1 MKCDKIKL
9 IVVIH
14 SLSDYTEMVINQMRL
29 IYAVEKEG
37 RLFAATCLKQRTG
50 ILVAGKLVSTMLLG
64 TCLCFT
70 VAQDFPQ
77 VQVRVMVSLT
87 LAK

>member
-14 SLSDYTEMVINQMRL
+14 SLSDYTEIVIHQMRF
-29 IYAVEKEG
+29 IYAVEKEVK
-37 RLFAATCLKQRTG
+37 LFAATCLKQRTG
-50 ILVAGKLVSTMLLG
+50 ILVAGKIVSTMLLA
-64 TCLCFT
+64 TCFRFT
-70 VAQDFPQ
+70 VAQDFPP
-77 VQVRVMVSLT
+77 VQVRVSLT